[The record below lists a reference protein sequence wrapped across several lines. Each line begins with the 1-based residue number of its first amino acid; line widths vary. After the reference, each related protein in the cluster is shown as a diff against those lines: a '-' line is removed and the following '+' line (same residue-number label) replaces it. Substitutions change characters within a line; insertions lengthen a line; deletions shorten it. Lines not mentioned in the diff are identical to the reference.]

1 MNKKVRKCP
10 KCGVEIELGH
20 ENHPLKHVCTEC
32 GGKARRRGRDPRSKK
47 RERRE
52 GKEEDKPL
60 NFKDH
65 SQLNRKTWKMR
76 ITKMPDRVS
85 ENLKTEN
92 NPNYIRMNKDTL
104 TYGNTIIT
112 GTLKDI
118 LGTILQERGSE

>member
-65 SQLNRKTWKMR
+65 SQLNRKTWKR
-76 ITKMPDRVS
+76 IITKMPDRVS

-104 TYGNTIIT
+104 THGNTIIT
-112 GTLKDI
+112 GTLIDI
-118 LGTILQERGSE
+118 LGTILWERGSE

>member
-65 SQLNRKTWKMR
+65 SQLNKKT
-76 ITKMPDRVS
+76 
-85 ENLKTEN
+85 
-92 NPNYIRMNKDTL
+92 
-104 TYGNTIIT
+104 
-112 GTLKDI
+112 
-118 LGTILQERGSE
+118 